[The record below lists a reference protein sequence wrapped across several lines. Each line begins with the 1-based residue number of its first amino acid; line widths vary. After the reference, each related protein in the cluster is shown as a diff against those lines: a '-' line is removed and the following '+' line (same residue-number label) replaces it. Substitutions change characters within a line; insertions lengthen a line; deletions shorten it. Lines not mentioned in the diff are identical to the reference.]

1 MPTHD
6 SANLY
11 LELEAALDS
20 RPLTMAAGAS
30 VAEVIA
36 TLGEAQ
42 SSCNLP
48 GLELSLNTVLALQA
62 RAGAVWIVDN
72 DILVGQFTEADAL
85 REILAGYGGTT
96 IPVQDVMKPVSMTY
110 SLTPDADPFETLE
123 ILRENHLQHLP
134 VVDGLGKL
142 LGVVTPERLR
152 SMLYLDELLKDSTVA
167 QTMQR
172 YLPRATALESVQ
184 AVARQLLNQPTDV
197 LALWDGADDSSPVGV
212 LQTRDIIQLYRLG
225 LDVSQLEARSIMQH
239 PPLIMPQE
247 ESALVAHW
255 TMQQRQVQR
264 FLVEDQAGNVEGA
277 VSPTSFLYTLDL
289 DHMVETHLAV
299 ARSVQYFTGHQ
310 QLASSGP
317 QQHQDGE
324 FDILRQQL
332 ECSRLLSAMALHIR
346 QSLDV
351 NTILETAVS
360 EVRQFLGCDRVLIY
374 QFAPDMSGTVVVES
388 LAEGWPPA
396 LNSTVKD
403 TCFGQN
409 YAEAYKAG
417 RTQVVDD
424 IYTAGL
430 SQCHIDILV
439 LFDVRAS
446 LVVPILQENNLWGL
460 LCAYHCSGPRH
471 WRSYEVDLLNQLATH
486 VAIAMQQ
493 SELYQQ
499 SQTEIRERQRIE
511 RQLKA
516 SLKEKESLLKE
527 IHHRVKNNLQ
537 IISSVLRLQSDFI
550 KDEAILSLFK
560 DSQNRIRSMA
570 LIHEKLYK
578 SKDLLRVHMEDYIH
592 DLTAGLFPTY
602 RPQIGDVDL
611 QIDADEVYLNID
623 TAIPCGLII
632 HELVSN
638 SLKHAFPVAQDEGN
652 SIQVSLHPVKNG
664 LQYLLTVA
672 DNGTGF
678 PETINFRETDTL
690 GLELVCV
697 FTEQLDGSVDMVT
710 DGGTTFT
717 VIFTEQ
723 SSPEEDL

>member
-1 MPTHD
+1 MSAQD
-6 SANLY
+6 SATVC
-11 LELEAALDS
+11 LELESALDS
-20 RPLTMAAGAS
+20 RPLVLAADTPVVEA
-30 VAEVIA
+30 IA
-36 TLGEAQ
+36 TLAKAQ
-42 SSCNLP
+42 GSCNLP
-48 GLELSLNTVLALQA
+48 GLELSLDTVLAIQA
-62 RAGAVWIVDN
+62 RAGAVWIVDQ
-72 DILVGQFTEADAL
+72 DRLVGQFTEADAL
-85 REILAGYGGTT
+85 REIVAGRGKATT
-96 IPVQDVMKPVSMTY
+96 PIQAVMKPVSLTY
-110 SLTPDADPFETLE
+110 ALTPDADPFDTLE
-123 ILRENHLQHLP
+123 VLRQNHLQQLP
-134 VVDGLGKL
+134 VVDGRGKL

-152 SMLYLDELLKDSTVA
+152 GMLYLDQLLKEKTVG
-167 QTMQR
+167 QTMQH
-172 YLPRATALESVQ
+172 YLLGVASNESVQ
-184 AVARQLLNQPTDV
+184 TVAEQLLNQPTDV
-197 LALWDGADDSSPVGV
+197 IVLWDELADTTPVGLLLTRDV
-212 LQTRDIIQLYRLG
+212 LQLHRLG
-225 LDVSQLEARSIMQH
+225 VELSQIEARFVMQQ
-239 PPLIMPQE
+239 PPLAIPKD

-264 FLVEDQAGNVEGA
+264 FLVEDETGQIQGT

-289 DHMVETHLAV
+289 DYMVNAHLEV
-299 ARSVQYFTGHQ
+299 ARSVQYFVAHQGGHTTPH
-310 QLASSGP
+310 P
-317 QQHQDGE
+317 QEEGE
-324 FDILRQQL
+324 FDLLRQQL
-332 ECSRLLSAMALHIR
+332 ECSRLLSTMALHIR
-346 QSLDV
+346 QSL
-351 NTILETAVS
+351 NIETILQTAVN

-403 TCFGQN
+403 TCFGQD
-409 YAEAYKAG
+409 YAEAYKSG

-446 LVVPILQENNLWGL
+446 LVVPILQDNDLWGL
-460 LCAYHCSGPRH
+460 LCAYHCSAPRH

-486 VAIAMQQ
+486 VAIAIQQ

-499 SQTEIRERQRIE
+499 SRAELQERQRIE
-511 RQLKA
+511 QQLKA

-550 KDEAILSLFK
+550 KDEAILSLFN

-578 SKDLLRVHMEDYIH
+578 SKDLLRVPMEDYIH
-592 DLTAGLFPTY
+592 DLTAGLLPSY
-602 RPQIGDVDL
+602 RSRIGDVDL
-611 QIDADEVYLNID
+611 QIEAEEVYLNID

-638 SLKHAFPVAQDEGN
+638 SLKHAFLQDQTEG
-652 SIQVSLHPVKNG
+652 QYVKVSLQPDQNG
-664 LQYLLTVA
+664 LQYLLTVS
-672 DNGTGF
+672 DNGIGF
-678 PETINFRETDTL
+678 PEEINFRETDTL

-697 FTEQLDGSVDMVT
+697 FTEQLDGSINLT
-710 DGGTTFT
+710 PQGGTTFT
-717 VIFTEQ
+717 VAFHEQ